1 MKNRIQAPFSTAIAI
16 AVGLVVL
23 LGYFLELGLLVNL
36 RRVFV
41 QWGVILAS
49 VALLVGIVHL
59 FSVHWRKLSHGESG
73 SIYSLVLILAMIG
86 TIGIVGYFGPTATWS
101 MWVFDYLLVPVESS
115 LMAIVAVILIYALA
129 RLVRRKITVFN
140 LVFLGVTIILLL
152 GTAPLL
158 GIEIPGLQGP
168 SGIHDL
174 IMRVPVTA
182 GMRGILLGVA
192 LGIVATGLRVLLGA
206 DRPYGG

>member
-16 AVGLVVL
+16 SVGLVVL
-23 LGYFLELGLLVNL
+23 LGYFFELGLLVNL
-36 RRVFV
+36 RRIFV

-49 VALLVGIVHL
+49 VALLVGVVHL
-59 FSVHWRKLSHGESG
+59 FSVHWRKLSQGESG

-86 TIGIVGYFGPTATWS
+86 TIGIVGYFGPTAPWS

-115 LMAIVAVILIYALA
+115 LMAIVAVVLIYALA

-140 LVFLGVTIILLL
+140 LVFLAVVILLL
-152 GTAPLL
+152 LGSAPLL

-168 SGIHDL
+168 AGIHDL

-182 GMRGILLGVA
+182 GMRGILLGIA

>member
-1 MKNRIQAPFSTAIAI
+1 MKNRIQAPISTSIAI
-16 AVGLVVL
+16 AVGLIVL
-23 LGYFLELGLLVNL
+23 LGYFFELGSLVVL
-36 RRVFV
+36 RRIFV

-49 VALLVGIVHL
+49 VALLVGVTHL
-59 FSVHWRKLSHGESG
+59 FSVHWRKLSHGDSG
-73 SIYSLVLILAMIG
+73 SIYSLVLILALIG
-86 TIGIVGYFGPTATWS
+86 TIGVVGYFGPTATWS

-115 LMAIVAVILIYALA
+115 LMAIVAIILIYALS
-129 RLVRRKITVFN
+129 RLVRRKITIFS
-140 LVFLGVTIILLL
+140 LVFLGVTLLL
-152 GTAPLL
+152 LLSAAPIL

-168 SGIHDL
+168 AGLHDL

-182 GMRGILLGVA
+182 GMRGILLGVS

>member
-49 VALLVGIVHL
+49 VALVGIVHL

-182 GMRGILLGVA
+182 GMRGLLLGVA